1 MKRVALER
9 LLLST
14 LVLAVAAISGDTA
27 QHRSSPQR
35 HWEETKTIWRGRYT
49 NCKYGYY
56 VMRSSGVIAHGSHSP
71 APNHGFLVSLPDV
84 GKASEA
90 SVSDPRFL
98 WVNAEYNMSESH
110 SLRGVADYKLNLTSS
125 DKAAL
130 QIAERKSTTLGGI
143 AAVRLRFEYGIP
155 VGGDWYEVLS
165 YSSNDGTDRVASG
178 KPVQLCAFGRAA

>member
-1 MKRVALER
+1 ML
-9 LLLST
+9 
-14 LVLAVAAISGDTA
+14 
-27 QHRSSPQR
+27 
-35 HWEETKTIWRGRYT
+35 
-49 NCKYGYY
+49 
-56 VMRSSGVIAHGSHSP
+56 SSGVIAHGSHSP

-130 QIAERKSTTLGGI
+130 RIAERKSTTLGGI
-143 AAVRLRFEYGIP
+143 AAVRLR
-155 VGGDWYEVLS
+155 
-165 YSSNDGTDRVASG
+165 SNTVARVA
-178 KPVQLCAFGRAA
+178 A